1 MPQFLRST
9 INEPERLA
17 STKGEASDA
26 NAIYATSD
34 NIETL
39 RDKIRIHI
47 GPGKACS
54 DLDSPRIFTDG
65 DVIEP
70 GHRDVNT
77 LG

>member
-1 MPQFLRST
+1 MT
-9 INEPERLA
+9 LA

-26 NAIYATSD
+26 NTIYATSD
-34 NIETL
+34 NIEAP

-54 DLDSPRIFTDG
+54 NLNSPRIFADG

-70 GHRDVNT
+70 GHRDVYT